1 MHHKLNLKWMKE
13 QVDKLE
19 ESVTKQCDFCVGE
32 KMDHRDFPI
41 ANDFNEQAKASR
53 TPTVY
58 DTKRINKIRLIEEYI
73 NHYEFLVLEEIL
85 ILKKQG
91 EDFNEWNKILE
102 RLESARHIID
112 KLTTT
117 LQYSLDIQSHSSID
131 TLSKV
136 SFIFLPLTF
145 ITGYFGMNFTTM
157 GMIGKNVN
165 KNGVLMWKHGHTFV
179 RLLLLFILIASIIIL
194 YFIEKSSLTSQATQ
208 QTIASL
214 VQAQSVAA
222 DDL

>member
-41 ANDFNEQAKASR
+41 EN
-53 TPTVY
+53 
-58 DTKRINKIRLIEEYI
+58 
-73 NHYEFLVLEEIL
+73 
-85 ILKKQG
+85 
-91 EDFNEWNKILE
+91 DFNEWNKILD
-102 RLESARHIID
+102 RLEATRHIID
-112 KLTTT
+112 KLTST

-131 TLSKV
+131 TLSQV
-136 SFIFLPLTF
+136 SFIFLPLSF

-194 YFIEKSSLTSQATQ
+194 YFIEKSSLTDQATQ

>member
-19 ESVTKQCDFCVGE
+19 ESVTKQCDFCVGG
-32 KMDHRDFPI
+32 KMDHRNFPI
-41 ANDFNEQAKASR
+41 ENDFNEQAKASR
-53 TPTVY
+53 KPTEY
-58 DTKRINKIRLIEEYI
+58 DNKRIHKIRLIEEYI
-73 NHYEFLVLEEIL
+73 NHYEFLVLEEKL

-91 EDFNEWNKILE
+91 KDLNEWNKILD
-102 RLESARHIID
+102 RLEATRHIID
-112 KLTTT
+112 KLTST

-136 SFIFLPLTF
+136 SFIFLPLSF

-157 GMIGKNVN
+157 GMIGNNVN

-194 YFIEKSSLTSQATQ
+194 YFIEQSSLTSQATQ